1 MRSGDATQ
9 ISMITPFGWQAE
21 RPPQYRPNR
30 LDQAVWC
37 DDFLFFLF
45 KSQAPA
51 QYPPGVPS
59 AITPAHAMV
68 IQCAEAAFVEW
79 YRQVAPRLPAEW
91 AGLACRRHVGAP
103 RPTHRWAG
111 AAYASARASGCN
123 VVPSMYLSVYLQ
135 GTS

>member
-91 AGLACRRHVGAP
+91 AGLACRRRVGAP
-103 RPTHRWAG
+103 RPTHRW
-111 AAYASARASGCN
+111 GC
-123 VVPSMYLSVYLQ
+123 VRVGQGERVQCRPIYLSICLSTAHQ
-135 GTS
+135 L